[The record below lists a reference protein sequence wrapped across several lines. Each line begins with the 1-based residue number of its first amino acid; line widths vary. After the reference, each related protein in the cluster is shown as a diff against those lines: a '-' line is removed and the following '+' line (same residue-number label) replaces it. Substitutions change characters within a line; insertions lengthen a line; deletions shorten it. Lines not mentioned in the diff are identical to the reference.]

1 MENSTSFS
9 RKDNNDDHSG
19 PESSSV
25 SHTVDIKS
33 DGEEASGPGPGP
45 SDSEMSLPQAVEDI
59 DLLIQRLSSTKAVDH
74 ELLLSEVPK
83 SVEFLYDA
91 VDSMVTK
98 YENKENPPRLGINHD
113 DDVSFFD
120 SMTRITKL
128 VKNFNKFPSYS
139 ILSSSLNKATVILHR
154 AMSFLEDEYRMILE
168 IMKRRV
174 LEQKT
179 PKTPKQMMSS
189 ESDRCMLPEPECKE
203 EELDFPSFSPE
214 AIQTL
219 NKISTV
225 MIASGYERECCLIY
239 GALRRNAFNDE
250 LSELGFDNISFDE
263 VQRMQWE
270 SLEGDIATWINAFK
284 HCYVVL
290 FSGERSLTDTVFSN
304 NRQVSRKM
312 FCDLAAAVVVRFLN
326 FSDAVVMTKRS
337 AEKLFKFLDMYE
349 TLRDLIPHINDS
361 YSSECKLDLIE
372 EVSMAKTRIA
382 EAATSIFCELE
393 NSIKKDQGRVPVPSG
408 QVHPLTRYTMN
419 YLKYAIEYKDT
430 LEQVFKQVRDTDGST
445 GSKPNT
451 TSTITTAV
459 NHHEDDG
466 GSDKSQ
472 FSIQLT
478 TVMDLLDANLD
489 MKSKLYRDPAL
500 RYIFLMNNG
509 RYILQKI
516 KCTTEIR
523 ELMGANWCRKRST
536 DLRQYHKNYQRETW
550 SRVLQSMSPE
560 GLLVKGKV
568 VKPLLKERFKNFNSL
583 FEEIHRTQSTWVVSD
598 EQLQS
603 ELRVSIS
610 AVVIPAYRCF
620 LGRFKQHLESGRQ
633 YEKYIKYQ
641 PEDIETFIEELFD
654 GNPVSMQKR
663 R

>member
-9 RKDNNDDHSG
+9 RKDNNDDRSG
-19 PESSSV
+19 PESSSSA

-33 DGEEASGPGPGP
+33 DGEEAPGP
-45 SDSEMSLPQAVEDI
+45 SDSEMTLPQAMEDI
-59 DLLIQRLSSTKAVDH
+59 DLLIQRLSSTKANDH
-74 ELLLSEVPK
+74 ELLPSEVPK

-91 VDSMVTK
+91 VDSMLTK
-98 YENKENPPRLGINHD
+98 YDNKENPPRLGINHD
-113 DDVSFFD
+113 DDVSFFN
-120 SMTRITKL
+120 SMNRVTKL
-128 VKNFNKFPSYS
+128 VKNVDKFPSYS

-154 AMSFLEDEYRMILE
+154 AMSFLEDEYRTILE
-168 IMKRRV
+168 ISKCRV

-179 PKTPKQMMSS
+179 PKTPNQMTSS

-214 AIQTL
+214 AIETL

-239 GALRRNAFNDE
+239 GPLRRNAFNDE

-270 SLEGDIATWINAFK
+270 SLEGDIATWINSLK
-284 HCYVVL
+284 HCYIVL
-290 FSGERSLTDTVFSN
+290 FSAERGLTDAVFSDHPL
-304 NRQVSRKM
+304 VSRKM
-312 FCDLAAAVVVRFLN
+312 FSDLAAAIVVRYLN

-382 EAATSIFCELE
+382 EAAASIFCELE

-430 LEQVFKQVRDTDGST
+430 LEQVFKQVHDTDGST
-445 GSKPNT
+445 TGSKPNAT
-451 TSTITTAV
+451 TTTAAAV
-459 NHHEDDG
+459 NLCEDDG
-466 GSDKSQ
+466 GSDKSR
-472 FSIQLT
+472 FSMQLT

-516 KCTTEIR
+516 KSTTEIR

-536 DLRQYHKNYQRETW
+536 DLRKYHKNYQRETW
-550 SRVLQSMSPE
+550 SKVLQSMSPE
-560 GLLVKGKV
+560 GLLVNGKV

-610 AVVIPAYRCF
+610 AVVIPAYRSF

>member
-9 RKDNNDDHSG
+9 RKDNDDDHSG

-25 SHTVDIKS
+25 SHTIDTKS
-33 DGEEASGPGPGP
+33 DGEEAPGP
-45 SDSEMSLPQAVEDI
+45 SDPEMSLPQAIEDI
-59 DLLIQRLSSTKAVDH
+59 DLLIQRLSSTKAEDH
-74 ELLLSEVPK
+74 ELLPSEVPK

-120 SMTRITKL
+120 SMNRITNL
-128 VKNFNKFPSYS
+128 VKNFNKFPPYS

-154 AMSFLEDEYRMILE
+154 AMSFLEDEYRTILE
-168 IMKRRV
+168 ISKRRV
-174 LEQKT
+174 LEHKT
-179 PKTPKQMMSS
+179 PKTPKQMTSS
-189 ESDRCMLPEPECKE
+189 ESDRCMLLEPECKE

-214 AIQTL
+214 AIETL

-284 HCYVVL
+284 HCYIVL
-290 FSGERSLTDTVFSN
+290 FSAERSLTDTVFSDH
-304 NRQVSRKM
+304 RQVSRKM
-312 FCDLAAAVVVRFLN
+312 FSHLAAAVVVRFLN

-382 EAATSIFCELE
+382 EAAASIFCELE

-430 LEQVFKQVRDTDGST
+430 LEQVFKQVHDTDGSTT

-451 TSTITTAV
+451 TPTITTAV
-459 NHHEDDG
+459 NHHDDDG

-489 MKSKLYRDPAL
+489 IKSKLYRDPAL

-516 KCTTEIR
+516 KSTTEIR

-536 DLRQYHKNYQRETW
+536 NLRQYHKNYQRETW
-550 SRVLQSMSPE
+550 SRVLQTMSPE
-560 GLLVKGKV
+560 GLLVNGKV